1 MRVISKVYMKDC
13 FTLLFVLIISFCKA
27 QDYKRTQNWYF
38 GDSAGLSFATDPPTA
53 LTDGTI
59 NTIEGCAT
67 MSDTNGN
74 LLFYTNG
81 VRVWNK
87 NHQVMDNGAG
97 LNGHISSTQSSL
109 IVPWPGN
116 DSLFYIFITDAV
128 GQFNGLQYSLVNIRE
143 NNGLGKVTLK
153 NVLLQTPV
161 CEKLTGTH
169 HTNGIDFWIITHK
182 YNSNEFLIF
191 KITKDGLNTCPY
203 VQKAGSIN
211 GITSADAQGM
221 LKINSK
227 GNILGNVLFDQSK
240 VELFSFNAE
249 TARIKLTGTL
259 TGLFFPFGIEFS
271 DSSLLYVLDRSKN
284 IYQYN
289 LNLLTETD
297 INLSKV
303 SVASNPA
310 LYSTGIQRSTDKIYI
325 AIQDSFFI
333 ASIDMPN
340 IIGVQCAFKL
350 KSVLLGNDRSYAGLP
365 NFITSYFHRPALDFT
380 YTTSCQHDSSYFE
393 AKGGTTYTWHI
404 FRNKAI
410 VHTSNQ
416 PTTGYSFSDTGEYV
430 VQLVSRTDT
439 VTKTIYIEPK
449 LELGK
454 DTVLCNQTTYAL
466 AVSSNHRCIAWQDD
480 TDSIRYTI
488 TQSGKYYASAY
499 NIKGCLVSDT
509 IQVTFVSLAPPI
521 ISKRNDSLFT
531 DSGNFTYKWKYNN
544 DLVGGNSHQLK
555 VSKNGLYSVEI
566 TDSNGCTNTSNN
578 FLVTGLGIRALN
590 ATDYFS
596 IYPIPASDKL
606 IIESSQNVQIQTITL
621 RDITGRTFDF
631 APANQLT
638 LTGFAS
644 GIYYL
649 ELTDTENY
657 HYITKILIT

>member
-1 MRVISKVYMKDC
+1 MKYC
-13 FTLLFVLIISFCKA
+13 FSILLVLTIVFGSS
-27 QDYKRTQNWYF
+27 QDIKRTQNWYF
-38 GDSAGLSFATDPPTA
+38 GDSAGLSFATDPPTVLA
-53 LTDGTI
+53 NGVM

-81 VRVWNK
+81 VRIWNK
-87 NHQVMDNGAG
+87 NHQIMDNGTG

-116 DSLFYIFITDAV
+116 DSLFYIFTTDAV
-128 GQFNGLQYSLVNIRE
+128 GQFNGLQYSLVNIHE
-143 NNGLGKVTLK
+143 NNGLGKVTVK

-161 CEKLTGTH
+161 CEKLTGTRH
-169 HTNGIDFWIITHK
+169 ANGIDFWIITHK

-191 KITKDGLNTCPY
+191 KITKDGLNICPY
-203 VQKAGSIN
+203 VQEAGSMN
-211 GITSADAQGM
+211 GISGADAQGM

-240 VELFSFNAE
+240 VELFSFNTE
-249 TARIKLTGTL
+249 TAQIKLTCTL
-259 TGLFFPFGIEFS
+259 GGLFFPFGIEFS

-310 LYSTGIQRSTDKIYI
+310 LYSTGIQRSSDKIYI

-340 IIGVQCAFKL
+340 IIGVQCGFKL
-350 KSVLLGNDRSYAGLP
+350 KSILLGNDRSYAGLP
-365 NFITSYFHRPALDFT
+365 NFISSYFHQPNLDFT
-380 YTTSCQHDSSYFE
+380 YTTSCQKDSVYFE
-393 AKGGTTYTWHI
+393 AKEGTTHTWHI

-410 VHTSNQ
+410 LHTSIQ
-416 PTTGYSFSDTGEYV
+416 PATGYNFTDTGGYI
-430 VQLVSRTDT
+430 VQLVSGTDT

-454 DTVLCNQTTYAL
+454 DTVLCNQTAYAL
-466 AVSSNHRCIAWQDD
+466 SIPPNHRCVSWQDGK
-480 TDSIRYTI
+480 DSLRYTL
-488 TQSGKYYASAY
+488 TQNGKYYVSAY

-509 IQVTFVSLAPPI
+509 VKITFATLVPPVI
-521 ISKRNDSLFT
+521 TKSNDSLFT

-566 TDSNGCTNTSNN
+566 TDSNGCTNTSAN
-578 FLVTGLGIRALN
+578 FLVSGLGIGLFN
-590 ATDYFS
+590 AQEYFS

-606 IIESSQNVQIQTITL
+606 IIESSQNIQIQTIKL
-621 RDITGRTFDF
+621 RDIAGRSFDF
-631 APANQLT
+631 APAAEVNLIG
-638 LTGFAS
+638 LAS
-644 GIYYL
+644 GVYYL
-649 ELTDTENY
+649 ELTDTENH
-657 HYITKILIT
+657 HYITKIIIN